1 MGLVRTVAPTVEP
14 LTVAEL
20 KAHLRVTHAQED
32 DLLASYL
39 SAAREAC
46 EAYTRR
52 AFLNQ
57 TYRYTLDDFPS
68 AYTCGVR
75 VAIGERAKRFPDRV
89 IELPRPPLISLT
101 ADESHPTLGITYY
114 DEDDALQT
122 LSSSTYTVDTDSIVG
137 CIVLK
142 EDESW
147 PSVSSSIPNAVRIT
161 YRAGYGTAATAVP
174 NTLKAAV
181 RFLVGHLYKIREPIN
196 IGNIVNEIPM
206 TLKAMLNVER
216 IPQFE

>member
-20 KAHLRVTHAQED
+20 KAHLRVTSASED
-32 DLLASYL
+32 GIIGDYL
-39 SAAREAC
+39 TAAREAC

-52 AFLNQ
+52 AFLEQ
-57 TYRYTLDDFPS
+57 TYRFTLDDFPS

-75 VAIGERAKRFPDRV
+75 AAVGDRAKRFPDRV
-89 IELPRPPLISLT
+89 IELPRPNLISVT
-101 ADESHPTLGITYY
+101 SVTYY

-122 LSSSTYTVDTDSIVG
+122 LSSNSYTVDTDSLVG
-137 CIVLK
+137 CVVLK

-147 PSVSSSIPNAVRIT
+147 PAVSSNIPNAVRVL
-161 YRAGYGTAATAVP
+161 YKAGYGTAATSVP
-174 NTLKAAV
+174 ATIKGAV
-181 RFLVGHLYKIREPIN
+181 RFYVAHLYRQREPIN
-196 IGNIVNEIPM
+196 IGNIINQIPL
-206 TLKAMLNVER
+206 TLKAMLDVER